1 MCLWWLAKCILD
13 KFVFFV
19 WKVWFNVAIR
29 KKKKANR
36 KLNITNLKGKTV
48 PGNYCVTNCEN
59 EALPKY
65 AIRTSLYL
73 LLQKQ
78 SQYVKLQQILKW
90 LCLSIHQIPSQNVN
104 WKSWF
109 QKTTVHIHLST
120 TIHDQNQAQL
130 CHWHKQKRASSSCKT
145 AAPP

>member
-19 WKVWFNVAIR
+19 WKVWFNVAI
-29 KKKKANR
+29 KKQT
-36 KLNITNLKGKTV
+36 KLNMTNLKGKTV
-48 PGNYCVTNCEN
+48 PGNYYVTQTVETKHC
-59 EALPKY
+59 PS
-65 AIRTSLYL
+65 T
-73 LLQKQ
+73 Q
-78 SQYVKLQQILKW
+78 SGHLCIYCYKNSQSVNLQQILKR

-120 TIHDQNQAQL
+120 TIRDQNQAQL
-130 CHWHKQKRASSSCKT
+130 CHWHEQKRASSSCKT